1 MPEILEVSMVHS
13 LAGALTDGG
22 LTRRRPFRDPHHS
35 ASVAALVGGGHR
47 VRPGEISLAHLGVLF
62 LDELP
67 EFHRQALEALR
78 QPLETGRISIA
89 RANAHVVY
97 PARFQLV
104 AAMNPCRCGYLADP
118 GAACSRAPKCGAD
131 YQAKISGPLIDRMD
145 LVVEVP
151 AVNPA
156 DLSLP
161 APGES
166 SADVASR
173 VAAARARQRARAE
186 KLGPG
191 IPVTNA
197 RIDGQALERIA
208 TPDAAGR
215 QLLSDAVVAFGLSA
229 RGYHRVLKVAR
240 TIADLGGAESVTRIH
255 IAEALAYRRIQP
267 GRNAMSGNRAPVAGL
282 A

>member
-1 MPEILEVSMVHS
+1 MAQIFFGN
-13 LAGALTDGG
+13 AGQPFGAFFNIDG
-22 LTRRRPFRDPHHS
+22 
-35 ASVAALVGGGHR
+35 
-47 VRPGEISLAHLGVLF
+47 
-62 LDELP
+62 
-67 EFHRQALEALR
+67 
-78 QPLETGRISIA
+78 TGRLEGDA
-89 RANAHVVY
+89 RPLKGIVVTGN
-97 PARFQLV
+97 PAVQEQRRAEIVLRRGPYLFQCLNRVLV

-161 APGES
+161 PPGES
-166 SADVASR
+166 SADVAGR

-186 KLGPG
+186 KMGPG
-191 IPVTNA
+191 IPITNA

-215 QLLSDAVVAFGLSA
+215 QLLSDAVAAFGLSA
-229 RGYHRVLKVAR
+229 RGYHRVLRVAR
-240 TIADLGGAESVTRIH
+240 TLADLAGADSVTRIH

-267 GRNAMSGNRAPVAGL
+267 GRSTMSGSRAPIADL